1 MSQHLIRN
9 STCILQWQDM
19 LRESVREK
27 ATDATMREAFRRI
40 IPFPCKE
47 KYTAVVL
54 MPKVSRLPKLLNTL
68 VGPEG
73 KLKTRDSKV
82 GLNLNIH
89 FNQSCLY
96 FIHYSPTQNASDQ
109 RLMLSQMLIHIL
121 KVLIS
126 LTVVIQHLG
135 NGIASSLE

>member
-1 MSQHLIRN
+1 
-9 STCILQWQDM
+9 M
-19 LRESVREK
+19 LRESVRAK

-73 KLKTRDSKV
+73 KLNTRDSKIALIAGGLLLV
-82 GLNLNIH
+82 GGILWRS
-89 FNQSCLY
+89 F
-96 FIHYSPTQNASDQ
+96 
-109 RLMLSQMLIHIL
+109 LSR
-121 KVLIS
+121 
-126 LTVVIQHLG
+126 
-135 NGIASSLE
+135 NR

>member
-1 MSQHLIRN
+1 LRSYENNQQENEYWLERISGAYQSPLYTGDLQAHF
-9 STCILQWQDM
+9 QWQDM
-19 LRESVREK
+19 LRESVRAK

-73 KLKTRDSKV
+73 KLKTRDSKIALIAGGLLLV
-82 GLNLNIH
+82 GGILWRS
-89 FNQSCLY
+89 F
-96 FIHYSPTQNASDQ
+96 
-109 RLMLSQMLIHIL
+109 LSRRH
-121 KVLIS
+121 
-126 LTVVIQHLG
+126 
-135 NGIASSLE
+135 